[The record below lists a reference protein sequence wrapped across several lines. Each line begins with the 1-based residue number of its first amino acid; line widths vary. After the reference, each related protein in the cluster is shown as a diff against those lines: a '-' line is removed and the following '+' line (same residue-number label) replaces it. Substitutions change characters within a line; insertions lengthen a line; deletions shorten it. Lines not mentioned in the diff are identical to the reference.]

1 MDHPDTLCL
10 SLRSSVAVG
19 GETVTELNLREP
31 TARELADFTKA
42 LEREGP
48 VGATILLI
56 ASVSGQPKAV
66 IDKIGARD
74 FKKAEAFV
82 SRFFEDSP
90 ETGEA

>member
-1 MDHPDTLCL
+1 MELPDTMCL
-10 SLRSSVAVG
+10 TLRAPVDAGSVK
-19 GETVTELNLREP
+19 VTELNLREP

-42 LEREGP
+42 LEREGA

-56 ASVSGQPKAV
+56 ASVSGEPKAV
-66 IDKIGARD
+66 VDKIGARD
-74 FKKAEAFV
+74 FKRAEAFV